1 MVWRKL
7 KWAALCAAVAT
18 MGTSWS
24 MADEPAKTKP
34 APAAAKEGAAEEK
47 PVAEKPV
54 AEKPVAKKPVDPFAV
69 PEGNDPKV
77 LQLFMSRLQRTPPA
91 ARTPEG
97 IQEHLNKLEKV
108 TDELLTRELEE
119 EMLTQAVGMKVQIMG
134 LLPQFGDE
142 GAAKRRSEFLAKAAI
157 DERPAVAKMAAMF
170 LKVDK
175 VEKIADLKKEER
187 AALIQQLAKDIQE
200 GELDQD
206 ELQLAEMAGNSL
218 AGAELNDEAVAALNL
233 FAKYVEANGHPKA
246 SKIAQGLRG
255 TANRLGL
262 MGNPIEIAGK
272 TLDGKDFKIES
283 LKGKV
288 VLIDFWA
295 TWCGPCRAEFPN
307 MLEHYALYH
316 DKGFEIVGISLDE
329 DRDALDEFMK
339 EEKLPWM
346 QLHQNDGT
354 GWGNENAI
362 RYGISGIPACFLVD
376 QEGKVVSLNCRGEEL
391 PKLLEKLLGPVEKQ
405 PAKEEEEEGV
415 LKLRKEK

>member
-7 KWAALCAAVAT
+7 GWAVLSAAVVIT
-18 MGTSWS
+18 GTNWS
-24 MADEPAKTKP
+24 RADEPAPKAAPKP
-34 APAAAKEGAAEEK
+34 AAKEAEAESTEEK
-47 PVAEKPV
+47 PAAE
-54 AEKPVAKKPVDPFAV
+54 KKPVDPFAV

-77 LQLFMSRLQRTPPA
+77 LQLFLSRLQRTPPKT
-91 ARTPEG
+91 RTEAG
-97 IQEHLNKLEKV
+97 ILEHLNKLEKV
-108 TDELLTRELEE
+108 ADELLTRELEE
-119 EMLTQAVGMKVQIMG
+119 ELLTQAVGMKIQIMG

-142 GAAKRRSEFLAKAAI
+142 AASKRRSEFLAKAAV

-170 LKVDK
+170 LKVEK
-175 VEKIADLKKEER
+175 VEKIAELEQADR
-187 AALIQQLAKDIQE
+187 AALIQQLAKEIQE

-206 ELQLAEMAGNSL
+206 ELQLAELAGNAL
-218 AGAELNDEAVAALNL
+218 AEAKLNEEASAALNL

-262 MGNPIEIAGK
+262 MGNPIEIAGQ
-272 TLDGKDFKIES
+272 TLDGKEFKIES

-288 VLIDFWA
+288 VLVDFWA

-307 MLEHYALYH
+307 MLEQYDLYH

-346 QLHQNDGT
+346 QLHQNDGS
-354 GWGNENAI
+354 GWGNENAL
-362 RYGISGIPACFLVD
+362 RYGINGIPACFLVD
-376 QEGKVVSLNCRGEEL
+376 QEGKVVSLECRGAVL
-391 PKLLEKLLGPVEKQ
+391 GKMLEQLLGPAEKK
-405 PAKEEEEEGV
+405 PAKAPADEEEGV
-415 LKLRKEK
+415 LNLRKEK

>member
-7 KWAALCAAVAT
+7 RWAAMCAAVAT
-18 MGTSWS
+18 VGTSWS
-24 MADEPAKTKP
+24 LADEPAKTKP
-34 APAAAKEGAAEEK
+34 APAAKEGAAEEK
-47 PVAEKPV
+47 PA
-54 AEKPVAKKPVDPFAV
+54 AEKPVAKKPVDPFAI

-91 ARTPEG
+91 ARTPEA

-108 TDELLTRELEE
+108 ADELLTRELEE
-119 EMLTQAVGMKVQIMG
+119 EMLTQVVGMKVQIMG
-134 LLPQFGDE
+134 ILPQFGDE
-142 GAAKRRSEFLAKAAI
+142 GASKRRTEFLAKAAV

-170 LKVDK
+170 LKVEK
-175 VEKIADLKKEER
+175 VEKIAELKKEER
-187 AALIQQLAKDIQE
+187 AALIQQLAKEIQE

-206 ELQLAEMAGNSL
+206 ELQLAQMAGNSL
-218 AGAELNDEAVAALNL
+218 ASAELNDEAVAALNL
-233 FAKYVEANGHPKA
+233 FAKYVEANGHANA

-272 TLDGKDFKIES
+272 TLDDKDFKIES

-295 TWCGPCRAEFPN
+295 TWCGPCRAEIPN
-307 MLEHYALYH
+307 MLEQYDLYH

-354 GWGNENAI
+354 GWANENAV

-391 PKLLEKLLGPVEKQ
+391 PKLLEKLLGPVEKKA
-405 PAKEEEEEGV
+405 AKEEEEEGV

>member
-1 MVWRKL
+1 MVRRKL
-7 KWAALCAAVAT
+7 KWVALCAAMAT
-18 MGTSWS
+18 VGTSWA

-34 APAAAKEGAAEEK
+34 APAAAEEGAAE
-47 PVAEKPV
+47 EKPV

-77 LQLFMSRLQRTPPA
+77 LQLFLSRLQRTPPKA
-91 ARTPEG
+91 QTPEG
-97 IQEHLNKLEKV
+97 ILEHLNKLEKV
-108 TDELLTRELEE
+108 ADELLTRELEE
-119 EMLTQAVGMKVQIMG
+119 EMLTQAVGMKIQIMG
-134 LLPQFGDE
+134 FLPQFGDE
-142 GAAKRRSEFLAKAAI
+142 GATKRRSEFLAKAAT
-157 DERPAVAKMAAMF
+157 DERPAVAKMAAMY
-170 LKVDK
+170 LK
-175 VEKIADLKKEER
+175 VEKVQKIAELKKEER
-187 AALIQQLAKDIQE
+187 VALIQQLAKEIQE

-206 ELQLAEMAGNSL
+206 ELQIAEMAGNAL
-218 AGAELNDEAVAALNL
+218 AAGELNEEAVAALNL

-262 MGNPIEIAGK
+262 MGNPIEIAGQ
-272 TLDGKDFKIES
+272 TLDGKEFKIES

-288 VLIDFWA
+288 VLVDFWA
-295 TWCGPCRAEFPN
+295 TWCGPCRGEFPN
-307 MLEHYALYH
+307 MLEQYALYH

-329 DRDALDEFMK
+329 DRDALDEFLK

-354 GWGNENAI
+354 GWGNENAV

-376 QEGKVVSLNCRGEEL
+376 QEGKVVSLECRGEEL
-391 PKLLEKLLGPVEKQ
+391 PKMLEKLLGPVEKKA
-405 PAKEEEEEGV
+405 AKEEEEGV

>member
-7 KWAALCAAVAT
+7 GSAALLTAVVSVSVQWAAA
-18 MGTSWS
+18 
-24 MADEPAKTKP
+24 ADEPAK
-34 APAAAKEGAAEEK
+34 PAAAAEKAEDGAAK
-47 PVAEKPV
+47 PAE
-54 AEKPVAKKPVDPFAV
+54 KKPVDPFAV

-77 LQLFMSRLQRTPPA
+77 LQLFLGRLQRVAPKG
-91 ARTPEG
+91 RSPEA

-108 TDELLTRELEE
+108 ADELLTRELEE
-119 EMLTQAVGMKVQIMG
+119 EMLTQAVGMKIQILG

-142 GAAKRRSEFLAKAAI
+142 DAVKRRSEYLAKAAA
-157 DERPAVAKMAAMF
+157 DERPVVSNMAKMY
-170 LKVDK
+170 LKVEK
-175 VEKIADLKKEER
+175 VQKIADLEKKDR
-187 AALIQQLAKDIQE
+187 AALVQQLAKDIQE

-206 ELQLAEMAGNSL
+206 ELQIAEMAGNAL
-218 AGAELNDEAVAALNL
+218 AAADLNDEAVAALNL

-246 SKIAQGLRG
+246 DKIAQGLRG

-272 TLDGKDFKIES
+272 TLAGKDFKIES

-288 VLIDFWA
+288 VLVDFWA
-295 TWCGPCRAEFPN
+295 TWCGPCRGEFPN
-307 MLEHYALYH
+307 MREQYALYH

-329 DRDALDEFMK
+329 DRESLEEFLK

-354 GWGNENAI
+354 GWGNENAV

-376 QEGKVVSLNCRGEEL
+376 QEGKVVSLECRGEVLGEM
-391 PKLLEKLLGPVEKQ
+391 LEKLLGPVEKKK
-405 PAKEEEEEGV
+405 PAAADEEEGV